1 MSSGVSRRIRPGPLT
16 SPTVTARGETR
27 RGRLPAWLGPAL
39 LAIFVLLI
47 AAACFPAATPA
58 PGTTPTPVPS
68 ATLPPAAIPL
78 APATPDNLFGLLA
91 FLFTPIFQLFFIIL
105 VFFDQVTGN
114 IAISIVLLTLLV
126 KAALIPVFRRQTV
139 STKRMQMLGPEL
151 KELQKRY
158 KGDNVKA
165 QQAQREF
172 YRERGVNPLA
182 GCLPTLLQLLLL
194 IPMYSVFSQGLT
206 NYDVTR
212 MVTVFGV
219 ELFNLNCDPEPII
232 NAAGHVTNP
241 CINPV
246 AFGINWGVPE
256 VILGTPGGFATGLSI
271 MAVISALLQLV
282 ASRMALPVQDQRM
295 ADDQNTRIQRQMAL
309 LFPFI
314 SLTYGS
320 LLPAGLF
327 LYWIVST
334 LFQIVQQYLIIG
346 WGGMFP
352 LFGWTPGFARDHA
365 PRFPVELPPPV
376 EPSKRDA
383 KSALGSPAQNRAATA
398 DKTIRHRERGRQSRR
413 GRRR

>member
-1 MSSGVSRRIRPGPLT
+1 M
-16 SPTVTARGETR
+16 PTALP
-27 RGRLPAWLGPAL
+27 RGRLPAWLGP
-39 LAIFVLLI
+39 VLLI
-47 AAACFPAATPA
+47 VVVLLVVAACFPAATPA
-58 PGTTPTPVPS
+58 PGTTPGPS
-68 ATLPPAAIPL
+68 PTATLPPAAIPL
-78 APATPDNLFGLLA
+78 EPAQPTNPISFVA
-91 FLFTPIFQLFFIIL
+91 WLFTPIFQAFFIIL

-114 IAISIVLLTLLV
+114 IAIAIILLTLV
-126 KAALIPVFRRQTV
+126 VRAITIPFFRRQTV
-139 STKRMQMLGPEL
+139 SSKRMQMLAPEL

-158 KGDNVKA
+158 KGDPMKLR
-165 QQAQREF
+165 QAQSEF
-172 YRERGVNPLA
+172 YRERGVNQLA

-219 ELFNLNCDPEPII
+219 ELFNLNCDPAPII
-232 NAAGHVTNP
+232 NSAGHVINP
-241 CINPV
+241 CLDPI
-246 AFGINWGVPE
+246 AFGINWGIPE
-256 VILGTPGGFATGLSI
+256 VIIGTAGGFATGLSI

-282 ASRMALPVQDQRM
+282 TSRIALPAPDQRM
-295 ADDQNTRIQRQMAL
+295 ADDQNTRVQRQMAL

-334 LFQIVQQYLIIG
+334 TFSIIQQYLIIG

-352 LFGWTPGFARDHA
+352 IFGRTPAFAQDHT
-365 PRFPVELPPPV
+365 PRFPVVLPPPV
-376 EPSKRDA
+376 EPAKRPP
-383 KSALGSPAQNRAATA
+383 KSALGGEAEQRAVSA

>member
-1 MSSGVSRRIRPGPLT
+1 MT
-16 SPTVTARGETR
+16 SPTVTQR
-27 RGRLPAWLGPAL
+27 RGLPTWLVPAL
-39 LAIFVLLI
+39 LGVVLLLLL
-47 AAACFPAATPA
+47 AACFPTPTPAPGATPA
-58 PGTTPTPVPS
+58 PTPTP
-68 ATLPPAAIPL
+68 TLNPAAIPL
-78 APATPDNLFGLLA
+78 APAVPDNPINFLA
-91 FLFTPIFQLFFIIL
+91 WLFTPIFQVFFIIL
-105 VFFDQVTGN
+105 VFFDQLTGN
-114 IAISIVLLTLLV
+114 IAIAIVLLTLLLKIV
-126 KAALIPVFRRQTV
+126 LIPVFRRQTV

-158 KGDNVKA
+158 KGDAVKA

-219 ELFNLNCDPEPII
+219 ELFDLNCPTEPMYD
-232 NAAGHVTNP
+232 AAGHVIP
-241 CINPV
+241 CLDPI
-246 AFGINWGVPE
+246 AFGINWGLPE
-256 VILGTPGGFATGLSI
+256 VIIGTAGGFATGLSI
-271 MAVISALLQLV
+271 MAVISALLQLI
-282 ASRMALPVQDQRM
+282 ASRMALPAPDARM

-334 LFQIVQQYLIIG
+334 LFTIVQQYLIIG

-352 LFGWTPGFARDHA
+352 FFGWSPSFAQDHT
-365 PRFPVELPPPV
+365 PRFPVALPPPV
-376 EPSKRDA
+376 DPSKRPPT
-383 KSALGSPAQNRAATA
+383 SALGGEAESRAAA
-398 DKTIRHRERGRQSRR
+398 ANKTIRHRERGRQSRR

>member
-1 MSSGVSRRIRPGPLT
+1 MT
-16 SPTVTARGETR
+16 RG
-27 RGRLPAWLGPAL
+27 GRLPAWLGPAL
-39 LAIFVLLI
+39 LVLFVLLI

-58 PGTTPTPVPS
+58 PGASAAPTPTP
-68 ATLPPAAIPL
+68 TLPPAAVPL
-78 APATPDNLFGLLA
+78 APAQPDNLFGFVA
-91 FLFTPIFQLFFIIL
+91 WLFTPIFQVFFITL
-105 VFFDQVTGN
+105 VFFDQITGN
-114 IAISIVLLTLLV
+114 IAISIILLTLV
-126 KAALIPVFRRQTV
+126 VRAVTIPFFRRQTV
-139 STKRMQMLGPEL
+139 STKRMQMLAPEL

-158 KGDNVKA
+158 KGDAMKLRQA
-165 QQAQREF
+165 QQEF
-172 YRERGVNPLA
+172 YRERGVNQLA
-182 GCLPTLLQLLLL
+182 GCLPTLVQLLLL

-219 ELFNLNCDPEPII
+219 ELFNLQCDPAPII
-232 NAAGHVTNP
+232 DAAGHVTNP
-241 CINPV
+241 CLDPI

-282 ASRMALPVQDQRM
+282 TSRIALPTADART

-334 LFQIVQQYLIIG
+334 LFSIIQQYLIIG

-352 LFGWTPGFARDHA
+352 IFGWTPGFARDHK
-365 PRFPVELPPPV
+365 PRFPVVLPPPP
-376 EPSKRDA
+376 EPTSRSP
-383 KSALGSPAQNRAATA
+383 KSALGGPAEQRAVAA
-398 DKTIRHRERGRQSRR
+398 DRTIRHRERGRQSRR

>member
-1 MSSGVSRRIRPGPLT
+1 LT
-16 SPTVTARGETR
+16 APRVAFRSALPT
-27 RGRLPAWLGPAL
+27 WLGP
-39 LAIFVLLI
+39 VLVVVF
-47 AAACFPAATPA
+47 AMVVVAACFPSATPA
-58 PGTTPTPVPS
+58 PGATAAPTATPTL
-68 ATLPPAAIPL
+68 APAAIPL
-78 APATPDNLFGLLA
+78 APAEPTNPLGLISW
-91 FLFTPIFQLFFIIL
+91 LFTPIFQLFFIIL

-114 IAISIVLLTLLV
+114 IAIAIVLLTLLIKFV
-126 KAALIPVFRRQTV
+126 LIPIFRRQTV

-158 KGDNVKA
+158 KGDQVKT

-194 IPMYSVFSQGLT
+194 IPMYSVISQGLT
-206 NYDVTR
+206 NYNVEA

-219 ELFNLNCDPEPII
+219 ELFDLNCPAVPMYD
-232 NAAGHVTNP
+232 AAGHVIP
-241 CINPV
+241 CLNAI
-246 AFGINWGVPE
+246 AFGVNWGIPE
-256 VILGTPGGFATGLSI
+256 VIIGTAGGFASGLSI
-271 MAVISALLQLV
+271 LAVISAFLQLI
-282 ASRMALPVQDQRM
+282 ASRMALPVADQRM

-334 LFQIVQQYLIIG
+334 LFTIVQQYLIIG

-352 LFGWTPGFARDHA
+352 IFGWTPGFAQDHS
-365 PRFPVELPPPV
+365 PRFPVALPPPV
-376 EPSKRDA
+376 EPSTRA
-383 KSALGSPAQNRAATA
+383 PTSALGGPAQSRAQAA

>member
-16 SPTVTARGETR
+16 SPTVTAQGETR

-246 AFGINWGVPE
+246 A
-256 VILGTPGGFATGLSI
+256 TGLSI

>member
-1 MSSGVSRRIRPGPLT
+1 LTSQISTLSRRL
-16 SPTVTARGETR
+16 PT
-27 RGRLPAWLGPAL
+27 WLAPAL
-39 LAIFVLLI
+39 LAVVVLLLI
-47 AAACFPAATPA
+47 AACFPAPTPA
-58 PGTTPTPVPS
+58 PGATPTPTP
-68 ATLPPAAIPL
+68 AQTLNPAAVPL
-78 APATPDNLFGLLA
+78 APAVPDNPISFLA
-91 FLFTPIFQLFFIIL
+91 WLFTPIFQIFFIIL
-105 VFFDQVTGN
+105 VFFDQLTGN
-114 IAISIVLLTLLV
+114 IAIAIVLLTLLL
-126 KAALIPVFRRQTV
+126 KAVLIPVFRRQTV

-158 KGDNVKA
+158 KGDAVKA

-206 NYDVTR
+206 NYNVER

-219 ELFNLNCDPEPII
+219 ELFNLDCPAEPMY
-232 NAAGHVTNP
+232 NAAGHVIP
-241 CINPV
+241 CLDPI

-256 VILGTPGGFATGLSI
+256 VIIGTAGGFATGLSI
-271 MAVISALLQLV
+271 MAVISALLQLI
-282 ASRMALPVQDQRM
+282 ASRMALPAADARM

-334 LFQIVQQYLIIG
+334 LFTIVQQYLIIG

-352 LFGWTPGFARDHA
+352 FFGWNPGFAQDHA
-365 PRFPVELPPPV
+365 PRFPVALPPPV
-376 EPSKRDA
+376 DPSKRPPT
-383 KSALGSPAQNRAATA
+383 SALGGQAENRAAA
-398 DKTIRHRERGRQSRR
+398 ANKTIRQRERGRQSRR

>member
-1 MSSGVSRRIRPGPLT
+1 LRIPSASL
-16 SPTVTARGETR
+16 
-27 RGRLPAWLGPAL
+27 RGRVPAWLGPAL
-39 LAIFVLLI
+39 LVIFVLLI
-47 AAACFPAATPA
+47 AAACFPAPTPA
-58 PGTTPTPVPS
+58 PGATPGPSPS

-78 APATPDNLFGLLA
+78 APAQPDNLFGFVA
-91 FLFTPIFQLFFIIL
+91 WLFTPIFQAFFIIL

-114 IAISIVLLTLLV
+114 IAISIILLTLV
-126 KAALIPVFRRQTV
+126 VRAVTVPFFRRQTV
-139 STKRMQMLGPEL
+139 STKRMQMLAPEL

-158 KGDNVKA
+158 KGDPMKLRQA
-165 QQAQREF
+165 QQEF
-172 YRERGVNPLA
+172 YRERGVNQLA
-182 GCLPTLLQLLLL
+182 GCLPTLVQLLLL

-206 NYDVTR
+206 NYDVQR
-212 MVTVFGV
+212 MVTVFGIQ
-219 ELFNLNCDPEPII
+219 LFNLNCDPAPII

-241 CINPV
+241 CLDPF

-256 VILGTPGGFATGLSI
+256 VIIGTPGGFATGLSLL
-271 MAVISALLQLV
+271 AVISALLQLIT
-282 ASRMALPVQDQRM
+282 SRIALPAPDVRM

-334 LFQIVQQYLIIG
+334 LFSIIQQYLIIG

-352 LFGWTPGFARDHA
+352 IFGWSPSFVRDHK

-376 EPSKRDA
+376 EPAKRA
-383 KSALGSPAQNRAATA
+383 PKSALGGPEEERKVAA

>member
-1 MSSGVSRRIRPGPLT
+1 LT
-16 SPTVTARGETR
+16 SRISTLHR
-27 RGRLPAWLGPAL
+27 RLPAWLAPAL
-39 LAIFVLLI
+39 LAVVVLLLI
-47 AAACFPAATPA
+47 VACFPAPTPA
-58 PGTTPTPVPS
+58 PGATPTPTPS
-68 ATLPPAAIPL
+68 ATLNPAAVPL
-78 APATPDNLFGLLA
+78 APAVPDNPISFLA
-91 FLFTPIFQLFFIIL
+91 WLFTPIFQVFFIIL
-105 VFFDQVTGN
+105 VFFDQLTGN
-114 IAISIVLLTLLV
+114 IAIAIVLLTLLL
-126 KAALIPVFRRQTV
+126 KAVLIPVFRRQTV

-158 KGDNVKA
+158 KGDAVKA

-206 NYDVTR
+206 NYNVER

-219 ELFNLNCDPEPII
+219 ELFNLNCPAEPMYD
-232 NAAGHVTNP
+232 AAGHVIP
-241 CINPV
+241 CLDPI

-256 VILGTPGGFATGLSI
+256 VIIGTAGGFATGLSI

-282 ASRMALPVQDQRM
+282 ASRMALPVADARM

-334 LFQIVQQYLIIG
+334 LFTIVQQYLIIG

-352 LFGWTPGFARDHA
+352 FFGWNPGFAQDHS
-365 PRFPVELPPPV
+365 PRFPVALPPPV
-376 EPSKRDA
+376 DPSKRPPT
-383 KSALGSPAQNRAATA
+383 SALGGQAENRAAA
-398 DKTIRHRERGRQSRR
+398 ANKTIRQRERGRQSRR

>member
-1 MSSGVSRRIRPGPLT
+1 MTLR
-16 SPTVTARGETR
+16 A
-27 RGRLPAWLGPAL
+27 RLPTWFGSAAVG
-39 LAIFVLLI
+39 VLLLLLLV
-47 AAACFPAATPA
+47 ACFPTPTPAPGATPA
-58 PGTTPTPVPS
+58 PTATPSLNPS
-68 ATLPPAAIPL
+68 AIPL
-78 APATPDNLFGLLA
+78 APAAPDNPFG
-91 FLFTPIFQLFFIIL
+91 FVSWLFTPIFQVFFIIL
-105 VFFDQVTGN
+105 VFFDQVTQN
-114 IAISIVLLTLLV
+114 IAIAIVLLTLLV
-126 KAALIPVFRRQTV
+126 KIVLIPVFRRQTV

-158 KGDNVKA
+158 KGDAVKA

-206 NYDVTR
+206 NYDPSR
-212 MVTVFGV
+212 MWHVFGIN
-219 ELFNLNCDPEPII
+219 LFPGITCPTEPSYD
-232 NAAGHVTNP
+232 AAGHVIP
-241 CINPV
+241 CLDPF
-246 AFGINWGVPE
+246 AFGINWGLPE
-256 VILGTPGGFATGLSI
+256 VIIGTAGGFATGLSI

-282 ASRMALPVQDQRM
+282 ASRMALPVADARM

-334 LFQIVQQYLIIG
+334 LFTIIQQYLIIG

-352 LFGWTPGFARDHA
+352 FFGWNPSFAQNHT
-365 PRFPVELPPPV
+365 PRFPVALPPPV
-376 EPSKRDA
+376 DPAKRPPT
-383 KSALGSPAQNRAATA
+383 SALGGQAESRTAAA
-398 DKTIRHRERGRQSRR
+398 SKTIRQRERGRQSRR